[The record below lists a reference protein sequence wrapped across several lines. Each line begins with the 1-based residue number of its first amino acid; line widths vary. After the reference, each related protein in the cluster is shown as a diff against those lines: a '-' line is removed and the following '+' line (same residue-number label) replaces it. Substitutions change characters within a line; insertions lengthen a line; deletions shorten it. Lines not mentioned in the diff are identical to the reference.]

1 MKHTNT
7 SPGEKIFDF
16 PRLYALK
23 INILNKINRLSISID
38 PLIRGK
44 EILDIGCGSY
54 QSRYNP
60 ALAKRR
66 TGIDPSRKAIEEARR
81 LYPKSIHLVGSAL
94 KLPFKD
100 KSFDTSLILFVLHH
114 IPRKSWEDV
123 LNETSRVTRR
133 TIIIYDHVRHEHPLL
148 SGLQMLYWKTIDG
161 GHAYI
166 FEEEWKKLLK
176 PFKIKDYRRVGSL
189 FRHICFY
196 RLEVE

>member
-1 MKHTNT
+1 MKQANT

-23 INILNKINRLSISID
+23 INILDKINRLSIPIN

-60 ALAKRR
+60 ILTKRR
-66 TGIDPSRKAIEEARR
+66 VGIDPSRKAIEEARR
-81 LYPKSIHLVGSAL
+81 LYPQSLHVVGTAL

-100 KSFDTSLILFVLHH
+100 KSFDASLLLFVLHH
-114 IPRKSWEDV
+114 IPYENWGEV
-123 LNETSRVTRR
+123 LKEATRVTRK
-133 TIIIYDHVRHEHPLL
+133 TIIIYDHVRHEKPLF
-148 SGLQMLYWKTIDG
+148 SFLQMSYWKIFDG
-161 GHAYI
+161 GHAYLL
-166 FEEEWKKLLK
+166 EEEWKRVLK
-176 PFKIKDYRRVGSL
+176 PFKIKEYHRVGTL

-196 RLEVE
+196 HLEAK